1 MSIGRN
7 SGKDKGFLITA
18 LPISI
23 SRKGY
28 IQKNNLPS
36 KASVNMKGL
45 VEEGNNGEM
54 EKLDS
59 CLNPPPF
66 QIALMVSCTVNWEM
80 MEGGGPAL
88 ACRFPPPTPLPAFSS
103 GFLLIL
109 LVRWAPVSSEGWSVG
124 PCDSGCHGVFFSP
137 PSFDTLAIS
146 LHNPLTGG
154 CPYSKEKK
162 S

>member
-36 KASVNMKGL
+36 KGL

-59 CLNPPPF
+59 CLNPPPS
-66 QIALMVSCTVNWEM
+66 QIALTCL
-80 MEGGGPAL
+80 AL
-88 ACRFPPPTPLPAFSS
+88 
-103 GFLLIL
+103 
-109 LVRWAPVSSEGWSVG
+109 
-124 PCDSGCHGVFFSP
+124 
-137 PSFDTLAIS
+137 
-146 LHNPLTGG
+146 
-154 CPYSKEKK
+154 
-162 S
+162 